1 MGEAGASGALLIVV
15 ATGVSVLVSMAAV
28 LEVEVEVAVGEVA
41 ALVGRVVMGGVMAL
55 MELEVGVAGVVEVP
69 MAVESGV
76 AVGVAAG
83 EGGVMMVAGEAGD
96 VVVGVFNLL
105 VVAVVEV
112 ADGKLGVDAVAM
124 ADVGLGLVEREG
136 LEMVAGGEMIEAAC
150 C

>member
-1 MGEAGASGALLIVV
+1 MGEVGASGVLLIVV
-15 ATGVSVLVSMAAV
+15 AAGVLALVSMAAV
-28 LEVEVEVAVGEVA
+28 VVVGVEVAVGEVA
-41 ALVGRVVMGGVMAL
+41 ALVGRVVMGGAVAL
-55 MELEVGVAGVVEVP
+55 MTLEVGVAGVVEVP

-76 AVGVAAG
+76 AVGVVAG

-124 ADVGLGLVEREG
+124 ADVGLGLVELEG